1 MGPEVIAALTGLF
14 CTIVSSIVTFILTKK
29 KYNTEVESQQIK
41 NITEGFDI
49 YKKTMEESLA
59 SQKKLMATTI
69 ESQNQTIKSQ
79 DERINELQKENA
91 ALRKQ
96 VSELQMQLIKFFG
109 SKFHNDH
116 DNYDTSEE

>member
-109 SKFHNDH
+109 SKFHDSH
-116 DNYDTSEE
+116 DNLDTSEE

>member
-1 MGPEVIAALTGLF
+1 MASEVITTLIGLL
-14 CTIVSSIVTFILTKK
+14 CTVVSSIVTFILTKK
-29 KYNTEVESQQIK
+29 KYNTEVESQQIR
-41 NITEGFDI
+41 NMNEAFDI
-49 YKKTMEESLA
+49 YKRTMEESIA

-109 SKFHNDH
+109 SKFHEVSDLK
-116 DNYDTSEE
+116 EEE

>member
-109 SKFHNDH
+109 SKFHDSH
-116 DNYDTSEE
+116 DNNNTSEE

>member
-109 SKFHNDH
+109 SKFHEDR
-116 DNYDTSEE
+116 DNYETSEE